1 MSIVKQVYQTI
12 AGEEELTIVTD
23 EFNDFWFLGV
33 VIARILGYKD
43 PRGTVNKKV
52 DITYKK
58 SYSELMTERSQND
71 NADSS
76 QTTNVMTNGR
86 GQNGNDD
93 ESLHPHTIFLNE
105 FGLYQLI
112 MTSKLEIAKQFQH
125 WVYGVIKSLRKGECS
140 NEVVVLNSKV
150 EQLTAALLKSTELAS
165 EAVAKADRMFEE
177 VLNSNKEYAALTK
190 RVIDM
195 AEHVVVRPQNEKLLH
210 AIAVYEVGTV
220 EEDDEQRLRCK
231 VLRTQQRNLERA
243 EGQLQKLNPKSKLIF
258 RKQPCPNGF
267 NVLNAVKEE
276 MNRRDIHFKA
286 KANEIQVPIDEHT
299 VASLFNNITTKNS
312 S

>member
-12 AGEEELTIVTD
+12 TGEEELTIVTD

-33 VIARILGYKD
+33 VIAKILGYKNARD
-43 PRGTVNKKV
+43 TVNKKV
-52 DITYKK
+52 DAGYKK
-58 SYSELMTERSQND
+58 PYGEL
-71 NADSS
+71 
-76 QTTNVMTNGR
+76 MTNGR
-86 GQNGNDD
+86 MQNADAD
-93 ESLHPHTIFLNE
+93 SSPSTSDQVQTTTMFLNE

-112 MTSKLEIAKQFQH
+112 MSSKLETAKQFQH
-125 WVYGVIKSLRKGECS
+125 WVYGVIKSLRKGERS

-150 EQLTAALLKSTELAS
+150 EQLTTALLESTQRNE
-165 EAVAKADRMFEE
+165 RMFDEM
-177 VLNSNKEYAALTK
+177 VRSNKEYAALTN

>member
-12 AGEEELTIVTD
+12 TGEEELTIVTD

-52 DITYKK
+52 DANYKK
-58 SYSELMTERSQND
+58 SYSEL
-71 NADSS
+71 
-76 QTTNVMTNGR
+76 MTNGR

-140 NEVVVLNSKV
+140 SEMVALNSKV
-150 EQLTAALLKSTELAS
+150 EQLTTALLESTQRNE
-165 EAVAKADRMFEE
+165 RMFDEM
-177 VLNSNKEYAALTK
+177 VRSNKEYAALTN

-276 MNRRDIHFKA
+276 MNRRDIHFRA

-299 VASLFNNITTKNS
+299 VASLFNNITSKTTN
-312 S
+312 